1 MKLAKLAPF
10 AIYASA
16 LMPLSAYADEK
27 SDERIKE
34 LVYEA
39 ILENPQIIMEAVRLL
54 EERQQQDQAA
64 AAATVLKA
72 ERDRLEQDPNAIVLA
87 NPDGDVT
94 VVEFFDYNCPYCRRV
109 MPQVDALVEQDANVR
124 LVYREWPILGEGS
137 VFAAR
142 AALAAREQGKYEEF
156 HVAMMGMQGRAEEA
170 SVLQIARDVGLDI
183 DQLRRDMYAP
193 EVDEH
198 IQTSMELTRALGFN
212 GTPSFVIGDALI
224 PGFVEADV
232 LIEQVEAVR
241 EAKNQ

>member
-1 MKLAKLAPF
+1 MTSRILALTALILSLLLPM
-10 AIYASA
+10 SA
-16 LMPLSAYADEK
+16 A
-27 SDERIKE
+27 SDELSEDRMKQ

-39 ILENPQIIMEAVRLL
+39 ILENPQIIMDAVRLL
-54 EERQQQDQAA
+54 EERQQRDQNAA
-64 AAATVLKA
+64 AAVMLDT
-72 ERDRLEQDPNAIVLA
+72 ERDRLEQDPNAIVLG
-87 NPDGDVT
+87 NPEGDVT

-109 MPQVDALVEQDANVR
+109 MPQVDALVAQDPNVR

-142 AALAAREQGKYEEF
+142 AALAARKQDKYEEF
-156 HVAMMGMQGRAEEA
+156 HVAMMGMEGRAVEA
-170 SVLQIARDVGLDI
+170 SVLRIARSVGLDI
-183 DQLRRDMYAP
+183 DQLRRDMDAP

-232 LIEQVEAVR
+232 LIQQVEAAR
-241 EAKNQ
+241 SAAE